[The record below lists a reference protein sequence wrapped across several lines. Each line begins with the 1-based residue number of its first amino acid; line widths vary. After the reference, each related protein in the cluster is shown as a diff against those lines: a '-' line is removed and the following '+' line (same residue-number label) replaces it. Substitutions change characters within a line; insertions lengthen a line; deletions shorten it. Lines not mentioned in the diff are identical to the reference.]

1 MLHSIHRKF
10 TKLPLQTC
18 YPHKVFSVKKG
29 IVSFCVPTC
38 LLQLATAA
46 LRTRFAACPP
56 PPAAKSG
63 EKNPAPADP
72 YPDCRKHPER
82 CRNNMPSRPPAL
94 TFGTKTGPQGKVFLN
109 FLCFIVFLLIF
120 AKRFSRYPGNLP
132 ARPDLLSRKK
142 QPCVLTG
149 GGNRLILYVGI
160 LRTDWPR
167 VARLPGVSV
176 PNFRQPTLLAEE
188 STGRTVLALDDSSG
202 GPAFGHASRVPLFL
216 PLSFAYRQG
225 HTLMAGY
232 LFLQIHPTSL
242 PTKAAPLDST
252 LHEPR
257 PTHNKTTLLI
267 SENLPAR
274 KHFLSVKQ
282 NMRPVLLTFQK

>member
-46 LRTRFAACPP
+46 LCTRFAPCPP

-72 YPDCRKHPER
+72 FPDCRKHPER

-109 FLCFIVFLLIF
+109 FLCFIVFYLYLQSDFRGTQEIC
-120 AKRFSRYPGNLP
+120 PP
-132 ARPDLLSRKK
+132 A
-142 QPCVLTG
+142 
-149 GGNRLILYVGI
+149 
-160 LRTDWPR
+160 
-167 VARLPGVSV
+167 
-176 PNFRQPTLLAEE
+176 PTCFQGKNSLAC
-188 STGRTVLALDDSSG
+188 
-202 GPAFGHASRVPLFL
+202 
-216 PLSFAYRQG
+216 
-225 HTLMAGY
+225 
-232 LFLQIHPTSL
+232 
-242 PTKAAPLDST
+242 
-252 LHEPR
+252 
-257 PTHNKTTLLI
+257 
-267 SENLPAR
+267 
-274 KHFLSVKQ
+274 
-282 NMRPVLLTFQK
+282 

>member
-46 LRTRFAACPP
+46 LCTRFAACPP

-63 EKNPAPADP
+63 EKNPAPTDP
-72 YPDCRKHPER
+72 FPDCRKHPER

-202 GPAFGHASRVPLFL
+202 GPAFGHASFFL
-216 PLSFAYRQG
+216 LS
-225 HTLMAGY
+225 
-232 LFLQIHPTSL
+232 
-242 PTKAAPLDST
+242 
-252 LHEPR
+252 
-257 PTHNKTTLLI
+257 LLI
-267 SENLPAR
+267 S
-274 KHFLSVKQ
+274 H
-282 NMRPVLLTFQK
+282 

>member
-18 YPHKVFSVKKG
+18 FPHKVFSVKKD

-46 LRTRFAACPP
+46 LCTQFAACPP

-72 YPDCRKHPER
+72 YPDCRKYPER

-202 GPAFGHASRVPLFL
+202 GPAFGHASSFSASISH
-216 PLSFAYRQG
+216 LSLSKRRFNN
-225 HTLMAGY
+225 
-232 LFLQIHPTSL
+232 PPSL
-242 PTKAAPLDST
+242 PAAFPF
-252 LHEPR
+252 
-257 PTHNKTTLLI
+257 
-267 SENLPAR
+267 
-274 KHFLSVKQ
+274 FL
-282 NMRPVLLTFQK
+282 

>member
-46 LRTRFAACPP
+46 LCTRFAACSP

-82 CRNNMPSRPPAL
+82 CRNNMPSRPHAL

-142 QPCVLTG
+142 TALRADWWWQQTYFIRGHPQDGLAAGSAATRCVCPKFPPADLVSRRVHRT
-149 GGNRLILYVGI
+149 NRIG
-160 LRTDWPR
+160 
-167 VARLPGVSV
+167 
-176 PNFRQPTLLAEE
+176 
-188 STGRTVLALDDSSG
+188 TGRFIRRARFR
-202 GPAFGHASRVPLFL
+202 ARFLFSAIAAHL
-216 PLSFAYRQG
+216 PL
-225 HTLMAGY
+225 
-232 LFLQIHPTSL
+232 I
-242 PTKAAPLDST
+242 
-252 LHEPR
+252 
-257 PTHNKTTLLI
+257 
-267 SENLPAR
+267 
-274 KHFLSVKQ
+274 
-282 NMRPVLLTFQK
+282 